1 MKKANW
7 TLCLIADVEA
17 AGRRKMTSLIDKAV
31 GAGATLVQLRSKKLS
46 SRHFLELALQT
57 SEVLRRK
64 NVPLIINDR
73 LDIALAC
80 DASGVH
86 LGQEDLPL
94 HLARKQ
100 LGGRRIIGIT
110 VNTAEEAIEAES
122 SGADYLGVGP
132 VFFTPTKERLK
143 PVLGLEGLRAIRKKV
158 GIPILAVGGINAENA
173 AEVMATG
180 VDGIAV
186 VSAILGSKD
195 VQAATRKLLRA
206 IRNRRV
212 KIKR

>member
-1 MKKANW
+1 MKRVSW

-17 AGRRKMTSLIDKAV
+17 AGRRKLTVLIEKAV
-31 GAGATLVQLRSKKLS
+31 DAGATLVQLRSKKLS
-46 SRHFLELALQT
+46 SRHFFDLALLT

-64 NVPLIINDR
+64 NIPLIINDR

-80 DASGVH
+80 DADGVH

-94 HLARKQ
+94 HLGRKL
-100 LGGRRIIGIT
+100 LGRQKIIGIT
-110 VNTAEEAIEAES
+110 VNTAEEAIEAEA

-132 VFFTPTKERLK
+132 VFFTATKERLK

-158 GIPILAVGGINAENA
+158 RLPILAVGGIKAENA

-186 VSAILGSKD
+186 ASFILGSKD
-195 VQAATRKLLRA
+195 VRGATRELLRA
-206 IRNRRV
+206 VR
-212 KIKR
+212 KKKG